1 MLCYGNL
8 VMVAHTKKLA
18 QMLNH
23 SWSYFVRQIEGKKKY
38 GIILLVKRMI
48 YDM

>member
-8 VMVAHTKKLA
+8 VMVAHTKKKLA

-23 SWSYFVRQIEGKKKY
+23 SWSYFVRQIEGKKVWNHITY
-38 GIILLVKRMI
+38 
-48 YDM
+48 

>member
-8 VMVAHTKKLA
+8 VMVAHTKKLT

-23 SWSYFVRQIEGKKKY
+23 SWSYFVRQIEGKKSMESY
-38 GIILLVKRMI
+38 YLLKE
-48 YDM
+48 

>member
-8 VMVAHTKKLA
+8 VMVAHTKKIA

-23 SWSYFVRQIEGKKKY
+23 SWSYFVRQIEGKKSMESY
-38 GIILLVKRMI
+38 YLLKE
-48 YDM
+48 